1 MKNVCV
7 VLMLIGVLTG
17 CANLKRHAAS
27 ATGCN
32 PKDIVISQRSFFDV
46 AETYVATCNG
56 EQYYCT
62 TGLYQQTQCT
72 KSKQVE

>member
-7 VLMLIGVLTG
+7 ALVLIGVLTG

-27 ATGCN
+27 AAGCN
-32 PKDIVISQRSFFDV
+32 PKDIVISQRSFFD
-46 AETYVATCNG
+46 NG

-72 KSKQVE
+72 KSK

>member
-32 PKDIVISQRSFFDV
+32 PKDIVISQRSF
-46 AETYVATCNG
+46 
-56 EQYYCT
+56 
-62 TGLYQQTQCT
+62 LM
-72 KSKQVE
+72 